1 VEEKR
6 TFLRQSLEARLI
18 ALYFDT
24 KQYPEAL
31 LLGATLL
38 KELKKLDD
46 KYLLV
51 EVSNFSRQTM
61 VSPINRCI
69 LV

>member
-1 VEEKR
+1 M
-6 TFLRQSLEARLI
+6 RQSLEARLI

-24 KQYPEAL
+24 KQYSEAL
-31 LLGATLL
+31 QLGATLL

-51 EVSNFSRQTM
+51 EVSHYHF
-61 VSPINRCI
+61 VS
-69 LV
+69 LK

>member
-1 VEEKR
+1 MEQKG

-24 KQYPEAL
+24 KQYSEAL
-31 LLGATLL
+31 ALGATLL

-51 EVSNFSRQTM
+51 EVSLLY
-61 VSPINRCI
+61 SP
-69 LV
+69 LFFHFT

>member
-1 VEEKR
+1 MFSQECIDWAVEEKR

-24 KQYPEAL
+24 KRYPEAL
-31 LLGATLL
+31 QLGASLL

-51 EVSNFSRQTM
+51 EVS
-61 VSPINRCI
+61 
-69 LV
+69 

>member
-1 VEEKR
+1 MEEKR

-24 KQYPEAL
+24 KMYPEAL

-51 EVSNFSRQTM
+51 EVILAIRVTNS
-61 VSPINRCI
+61 SP
-69 LV
+69 LY

>member
-1 VEEKR
+1 MFKECINWAVEEKR
-6 TFLRQSLEARLI
+6 TFLRQSLQSRLI

-24 KQYPEAL
+24 KLYTDAL
-31 LLGATLL
+31 SLGATLL

-51 EVSNFSRQTM
+51 EVR
-61 VSPINRCI
+61 I
-69 LV
+69 

>member
-51 EVSNFSRQTM
+51 EVSNFR
-61 VSPINRCI
+61 
-69 LV
+69 

>member
-1 VEEKR
+1 M
-6 TFLRQSLEARLI
+6 
-18 ALYFDT
+18 
-24 KQYPEAL
+24 YPEAL

-51 EVSNFSRQTM
+51 EVSVAAIEKTKYF
-61 VSPINRCI
+61 PFY
-69 LV
+69 